1 MTGAHLIQM
10 PDVGR
15 STAPGLAVAIQLQ
28 IAEEGLE
35 HRSLRVED
43 QAAVGVAQQPD
54 VLNVKYVAA

>member
-1 MTGAHLIQM
+1 M

-15 STAPGLAVAIQLQ
+15 PTAPGLAVAIQLQ

>member
-1 MTGAHLIQM
+1 M